1 LPEVLTVL
9 GYPLFVAVISLA
21 FAVMVLRQWQSRHRP
36 HQLIWGIALTMAAV
50 ASLAYAGFLID
61 GSPAL
66 FRLYYAFG
74 ALMMAAYLGM
84 GSLYLALDRRIA
96 NLILVAVTAVS
107 ALGLVL
113 IFTSPINSATLH
125 NVEQHGGPG
134 TGVLSS
140 GLWVAPLVVLNI
152 FGAVAVIAVAVF
164 SAVKV
169 LQRQAP
175 TRFAVANVVIAI
187 GTGIISAAGSAAR
200 LGSPNSFW
208 VTMAVGWLVIFA
220 GFLMTT
226 NLATVSV
233 LWQRDLPVGR
243 GASI

>member
-1 LPEVLTVL
+1 VL
-9 GYPLFVAVISLA
+9 GYPLFVAAVSLA
-21 FAVMVLRQWQSRHRP
+21 FAAMVLRQWSSRRRP
-36 HQLIWGIALTMAAV
+36 QQLIWGVALVMAAV
-50 ASLAYAGFLID
+50 ASLAYAGFLAD
-61 GSPAL
+61 GSAGL
-66 FRLYYAFG
+66 FRLYYVFG

-96 NLILVAVTAVS
+96 NVILAVVTVIS
-107 ALGLVL
+107 VLGAVL
-113 IFTSPINSATLH
+113 IFTSPIDAAALH

-134 TGVLSS
+134 TGVLTS

-152 FGAVAVIAVAVF
+152 FGAAAVIAVAIF

-175 TRFAVANVVIAI
+175 TRFAIANVIIAA
-187 GTGIISAAGSAAR
+187 GTGIISEAGTAAR
-200 LGSPNSFW
+200 LGSPNNFW
-208 VTMAVGWLVIFA
+208 VTMAVGWFVIFA

-243 GASI
+243 GAASI

>member
-1 LPEVLTVL
+1 ML

-21 FAVMVLRQWQSRHRP
+21 FAILVLMQWRSRRRP
-36 HQLIWGIALTMAAV
+36 HQLVWGIALVMAAV
-50 ASLAYAGFLID
+50 ASLAYAGFLTN
-61 GSPAL
+61 GSPGL
-66 FRLYYAFG
+66 FRLYYVLG

-96 NLILVAVTAVS
+96 NPILA
-107 ALGLVL
+107 ALTIISVLGAVL
-113 IFTSPINSATLH
+113 IFTSPINGAALH
-125 NVEQHGGPG
+125 SVEQHGGPG
-134 TGVLSS
+134 TGVLTS

-152 FGAVAVIAVAVF
+152 FGAAAVIAVAAF
-164 SAVKV
+164 SAFKV

-175 TRFAVANVVIAI
+175 MRFAIANVAIAA

-200 LGSPNSFW
+200 LGSPNNFW
-208 VTMAVGWLVIFA
+208 VIMAAGWLVIFV